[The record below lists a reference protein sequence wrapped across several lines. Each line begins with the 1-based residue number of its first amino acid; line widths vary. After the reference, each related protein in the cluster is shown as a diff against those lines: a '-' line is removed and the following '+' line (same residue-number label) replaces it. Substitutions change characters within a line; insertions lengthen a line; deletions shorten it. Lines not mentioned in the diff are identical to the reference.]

1 MYKIKIKFNVRK
13 FFKRQINDFKQAKYL
28 KLGLIV
34 FALSGLF
41 SYFIVQNHIYAFNNE
56 ALITRELNN
65 AKGREITDPVKK
77 REIMKYATNFPKEG
91 KWQSNNNLTIIK
103 NGKAIQSQ
111 SMRAY
116 SFPIVFNFLEKPRTK
131 LRGRRINHKLDK
143 TWKQD
148 MTLYNLQEKEQ
159 EQDQYVMD
167 HNISRAPND
176 DLLDVIPDNSHFEY
190 HTPGEWIYGH
200 IPFTFYRMH
209 FKRMN
214 IDDKQVNYYLNN
226 YEPNI
231 YLQPLDAL
239 TVKNIHV
246 FKSKISKNM
255 YIINF
260 DIKCNDF
267 NKKYIFPASEL
278 LNLKTKKVVCG
289 KYIVASGLYD
299 SHFGSYHCLTYVF
312 NFLGDKLI

>member
-1 MYKIKIKFNVRK
+1 MPKIKIKFSLCK
-13 FFKRQINDFKQAKYL
+13 FLKEQINDFKQAKYL
-28 KLGLIV
+28 KFGLIV
-34 FALSGLF
+34 FVLSGLF
-41 SYFIVQNHIYAFNNE
+41 SYFIVQNHIYTFNNE

-111 SMRAY
+111 STRAY

-131 LRGRRINHKLDK
+131 LRGRRIDHKLDK

-159 EQDQYVMD
+159 EQDQYDMD
-167 HNISRAPND
+167 HNISRAPDD

-200 IPFTFYRMH
+200 IPSTFYRMH
-209 FKRMN
+209 FKRISVNSKQMN
-214 IDDKQVNYYLNN
+214 FSLKMLTPNVFIDTGWHYPIKHIHVYQSTQNS
-226 YEPNI
+226 NI
-231 YLQPLDAL
+231 YLVNFAFYVNMADC
-239 TVKNIHV
+239 KHFN
-246 FKSKISKNM
+246 SISELINM
-255 YIINF
+255 KTKHILIG
-260 DIKCNDF
+260 
-267 NKKYIFPASEL
+267 KYNMIFP
-278 LNLKTKKVVCG
+278 T
-289 KYIVASGLYD
+289 YIPRLYW
-299 SHFGSYHCLTYVF
+299 STYTS
-312 NFLGDKLI
+312 NFIGDKLF